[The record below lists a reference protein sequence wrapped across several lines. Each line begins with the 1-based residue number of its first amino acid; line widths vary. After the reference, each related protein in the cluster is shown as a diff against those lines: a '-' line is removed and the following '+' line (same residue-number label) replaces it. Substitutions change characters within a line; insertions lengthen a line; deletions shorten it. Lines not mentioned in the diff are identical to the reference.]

1 MPTLARRRD
10 QLREWLVSVEQAWIG
25 WSLAPPARVLAAEAW
40 NPDAPATYCHRC
52 GGSVG
57 AGESTPQGCGSCRG
71 HSICTDRVI
80 RLSAYRASMR
90 TWVRAIK
97 YRGWAEMAVSLG
109 ERLGMAV
116 AAALRDDDCFD
127 AQRTVVVPMPMPWQR
142 RLYRG
147 IDHARLIADGAA
159 RALGV
164 PVRQLLAVGN
174 GPPQVSLSSAGRRT
188 RRGVRMRLRPRA
200 ARLRLPDV
208 VVVLVDDVRTSG
220 GSLNTATRLLRRLG
234 PRRVVAGVLA
244 VTDDPSRREV
254 TNLPSLTP
262 GR

>member
-1 MPTLARRRD
+1 MPTVPRRRD

-25 WSLAPPARVLAAEAW
+25 WSLAPPQRVLAAEAW
-40 NPDAPATYCHRC
+40 RADAPEAYCHRC

-71 HSICTDRVI
+71 HSIGTDRVV

-90 TWVRAIK
+90 NWVRAIK
-97 YRGWAEMAVSLG
+97 YRGWAEMAACLG

-116 AAALRDDDCFD
+116 GSALRDDDCFD
-127 AQRTVVVPMPMPWQR
+127 ARRTVVVPMPMPWQR

-147 IDHARLIADGAA
+147 VDHARLIADGAA
-159 RALGV
+159 GVLGV

-188 RRGVRMRLRPRA
+188 RRGARMRVRPRA
-200 ARLRLPDV
+200 AGLRLSEV

-244 VTDDPSRREV
+244 VTDDPSRRYGA
-254 TNLPSLTP
+254 NLPSLTQ

>member
-1 MPTLARRRD
+1 MPMLARRRD

-40 NPDAPATYCHRC
+40 LPDAPTTYCHRC

-71 HSICTDRVI
+71 HSIRTDRVV

-90 TWVRAIK
+90 NWVRSIK
-97 YRGWAEMAVSLG
+97 YGAWAEMAASLG
-109 ERLGMAV
+109 QRLGMAV
-116 AAALRDDDCFD
+116 AAALENEGCFD
-127 AQRTVVVPMPMPWQR
+127 AHRTVVVPMPMPWQR

-147 IDHARLIADGAA
+147 IDHARLIADGVA

-164 PVRQLLAVGN
+164 PVRQLLSVGN
-174 GPPQVSLSSAGRRT
+174 GPPKVSLSSAGRRT

-200 ARLRLPDV
+200 GRLRLPDV

-220 GSLNTATRLLRRLG
+220 GSLNTATRLLLRLG

-244 VTDDPSRREV
+244 VTDDPSRRERA
-254 TNLPSLTP
+254 NLPSLTS